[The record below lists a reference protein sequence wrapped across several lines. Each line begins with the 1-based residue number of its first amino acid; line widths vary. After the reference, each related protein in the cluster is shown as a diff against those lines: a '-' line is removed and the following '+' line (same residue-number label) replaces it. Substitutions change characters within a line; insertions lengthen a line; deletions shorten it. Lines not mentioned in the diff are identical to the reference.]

1 MEQDEAARAAREHYD
16 VCLTAYK
23 AAADAL
29 SEARRALTKLDVY
42 LSPPPSPRF
51 RLCDERK
58 GVTYKVEIMS
68 GEQPFEGYIRT
79 GNFTDGKL
87 GEVFIN
93 AEKMG
98 SFVSGILDA
107 VATSISVG
115 LQHGVPLRW
124 YVDKFKHTRFEPAGF
139 TRHPEIG
146 QATSVLDYLV
156 RWLEIK
162 YQQPE
167 DEDGTSE

>member
-1 MEQDEAARAAREHYD
+1 MKQDDAVRVAQEHYD
-16 VCLTAYK
+16 ECLGGYK

-58 GVTYKVEIMS
+58 GLTYKVEILS
-68 GEQPFEGYIRT
+68 AEQPFEGYIRT

-98 SFVSGILDA
+98 SFVSGVLDA

-124 YVDKFKHTRFEPAGF
+124 YIDKFKHTRFEPAGF
-139 TRHPEIG
+139 TKHPEIG

-156 RWLEIK
+156 RWLELK
-162 YQQPE
+162 HQQSE
-167 DEDGTSE
+167 DENGTSE